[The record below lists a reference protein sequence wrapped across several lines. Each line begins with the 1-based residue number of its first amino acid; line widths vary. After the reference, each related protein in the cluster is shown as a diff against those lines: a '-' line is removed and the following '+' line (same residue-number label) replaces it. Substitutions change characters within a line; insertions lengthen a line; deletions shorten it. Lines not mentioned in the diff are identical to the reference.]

1 MFRGIITRKLQGGGH
16 LIWPKISYRAYRM
29 SVYFYAEI
37 NHNPKSMYV
46 NLVVG
51 GTCVPHNFW
60 PVLSTGLTEF
70 RKGLVL
76 RHNNNVSQR
85 QIFFIST
92 KRYSKMYHSSICCY
106 VGELL
111 KEIPSDQFCI

>member
-1 MFRGIITRKLQGGGH
+1 
-16 LIWPKISYRAYRM
+16 M

-37 NHNPKSMYV
+37 KYNPKSLYV
-46 NLVVG
+46 VNPVVG
-51 GTCVPHNFW
+51 GTCLPRNFW

-76 RHNNNVSQR
+76 KHNNNVPQR

-92 KRYSKMYHSSICCY
+92 KRYSKMYHSAICCY
-106 VGELL
+106 LGELL
-111 KEIPSDQFCI
+111 KVIHFDEFCI